1 MNRSTSL
8 DGARWLAFL
17 VPAGLLAGAYGSE
30 YWGGLVP
37 CEMCWW
43 QRYAHF
49 AALLF
54 AMVAIAMGRMRPGDG
69 RPFVWL
75 AAAAIALSG
84 AIGFYQAGVEAGI
97 FEGFTSCTASNKGLS
112 AEALLKQIMDAP
124 IVRCDAV
131 QWEWLGVS
139 MAGWNGIV
147 SVGGALVILWLSLRK
162 GRA

>member
-1 MNRSTSL
+1 MGDFLIIERDGPIATVTLNRPQERNAIS
-8 DGARWLAFL
+8 R
-17 VPAGLLAGAYGSE
+17 PE
-30 YWGGLVP
+30 YIQEIKDF
-37 CEMCWW
+37 C
-43 QRYAHF
+43 
-49 AALLF
+49 
-54 AMVAIAMGRMRPGDG
+54 
-69 RPFVWL
+69 
-75 AAAAIALSG
+75 AAATADMSLKAVIVTG
-84 AIGFYQAGVEAGI
+84 AGTAFCAGGNIKDMRDKAGI

-147 SVGGALVILWLSLRK
+147 SVGGALVILWLSLGK